1 MSRAAIADPEFLRPW
16 RTAPTIAGTRLFEA
30 GLAIIC
36 LFLFSQGLVGPLFA
50 DSANP
55 ESSIV
60 LRLIW
65 LPVYAITG
73 ILLIARPGATLV
85 TLGRNRLILALV
97 TLTLVSV
104 IWSVSPDTTLRRS
117 FALIMTTLF
126 GLWLAS
132 RWSWRELILL
142 FATLFSGLVVL
153 STIMA
158 LVFPSLGVDHA
169 VHAGA
174 WKGIWWQKNTL
185 GAMMAWG
192 TLSFCAAA
200 MVDRKRAML
209 WAGFALWATAL
220 VLLSTSK
227 TALLAW
233 MIGPAGLVGIVLC
246 RQGFG
251 FATLMI
257 FLLVTLSSTVGLI
270 LLIAP
275 VEALQALGRDAT
287 LTGRTDIW
295 AVLVNQ
301 ALEAPW
307 TGFGY
312 KAYWVAEDGP
322 VFWVRKATGWDV
334 PTAHNGWIELAL
346 AIGFPGVVAMAVL
359 YVRTLARAFG
369 GLFRG
374 PHAYWSIAFIVMI
387 GIVSISESNLMQQNS
402 LGWVLFVATSA
413 KLAAG
418 KNQPAGEEAP

>member
-1 MSRAAIADPEFLRPW
+1 MSRAAIVDPEFLRPW
-16 RTAPTIAGTRLFEA
+16 RTAPSIAGIGLIEA
-30 GLAIIC
+30 SLAILC

-50 DSANP
+50 DPANP
-55 ESSIV
+55 DASVV

-73 ILLIARPGATLV
+73 ALLIARPGASLETF
-85 TLGRNRLILALV
+85 GRNRLILALV
-97 TLTLVSV
+97 SLTLVSV
-104 IWSVSPDTTLRRS
+104 LWSVSPDTTLRRS

-132 RWSWRELILL
+132 RWSWHELIVLI
-142 FATLFSGLVVL
+142 ATMFSGLVVL

-158 LVFPSLGVDHA
+158 LAVPSLGVDHA

-174 WKGIWWQKNTL
+174 WKGIWWEKNTL

-200 MVDRKRAML
+200 MIDRKRAMF
-209 WAGFALWATAL
+209 WAGFALWASAL

-227 TALLAW
+227 TALIAW
-233 MIGPAGLVGIVLC
+233 MIGPAGLIGIILC

-257 FLLVTLSSTVGLI
+257 FLLVTLFSTIGLV

-295 AVLVNQ
+295 GVLVNQ

-322 VFWVRKATGWDV
+322 VFWVRQSTGWDV

-346 AIGFPGVVAMAVL
+346 AIGIPGVVGMAAL
-359 YVRTLARAFG
+359 YLRALARAFG

-374 PHAYWSIAFIVMI
+374 PEAYWSIAFIAMI

-402 LGWVLFVATSA
+402 LGWVLFVTTSA

-418 KNQPAGEEAP
+418 KR